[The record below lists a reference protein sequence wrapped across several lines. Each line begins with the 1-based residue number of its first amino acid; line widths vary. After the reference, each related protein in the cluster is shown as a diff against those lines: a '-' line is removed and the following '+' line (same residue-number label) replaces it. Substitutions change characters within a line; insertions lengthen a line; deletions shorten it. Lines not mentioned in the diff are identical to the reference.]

1 MNPAIPLLDAAREV
15 EDILSDLGLK
25 AVIIGG
31 LAIFRW
37 GEPRATR
44 DVDFTLL
51 CPFGEE
57 NSKTDAILNRLRG
70 RIENARDFAAN
81 NRVLLLSASNGK
93 PIDIV
98 LGGLPFE
105 ERVIERGSTFEFA
118 PGVVLRTCSAEDL
131 VVMKAF
137 AGRERDLADIAGIV
151 VRQSSRLD
159 WKLIEEELKP
169 LLEIKDEPGIWQ
181 RLLQMK
187 AQTL

>member
-15 EDILSDLGLK
+15 EDVLSDLGLK

-44 DVDFTLL
+44 DVDFILL

-118 PGVVLRTCSAEDL
+118 RGAGLRTCSAEDL

-137 AGRERDLADIAGIV
+137 AGRDRDLTDIPGIL
-151 VRQSSRLD
+151 VRQSGRLD
-159 WKLIEEELKP
+159 WKLIENELRP
-169 LLEIKDEPGIWQ
+169 LLELKDAPEMWD
-181 RLLQMK
+181 RLLEIR
-187 AQTL
+187 AQTS

>member
-1 MNPAIPLLDAAREV
+1 MNPAIPLLEAAREV
-15 EDILSDLGLK
+15 EDVLSDLGLE

-44 DVDFTLL
+44 DVDFTVL

-57 NSKTDAILNRLRG
+57 NSKADAILNRLRG
-70 RIENARDFAAN
+70 RIENARDFAAS

-105 ERVIERGSTFEFA
+105 ERVIARGSPFEFA
-118 PGVVLRTCSAEDL
+118 RGMGLTTCSAEDL

-137 AGRERDLADIAGIV
+137 AGRERDLADIAGIL
-151 VRQSSRLD
+151 VRQSARLD
-159 WKLIEEELKP
+159 WKLIEDELKP
-169 LLEIKDEPGIWQ
+169 LLEVKDEPEVWL
-181 RLLQMK
+181 RLLEMK
-187 AQTL
+187 RQTL